1 MVVVLSSAVLGR
13 SLPVNTGITDIS
25 VLEMTRKLY
34 QDSSLHHGQNVGSLQ
49 TRKATKRAKRVFIF
63 DSMKANQTVRHRL
76 EVNSQ

>member
-1 MVVVLSSAVLGR
+1 MVSSALLGR
-13 SLPVNTGITDIS
+13 FVTSEHRHHNDIS